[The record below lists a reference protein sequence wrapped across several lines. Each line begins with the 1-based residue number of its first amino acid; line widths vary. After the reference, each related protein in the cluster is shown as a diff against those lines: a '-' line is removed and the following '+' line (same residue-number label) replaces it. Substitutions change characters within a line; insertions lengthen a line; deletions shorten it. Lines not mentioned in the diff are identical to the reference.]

1 MMDHYN
7 KPYEYKF
14 LPWEKNVNSKTE
26 YLPLYTNIAPE
37 FVNITQDVR
46 RFVEESKIKEGICL
60 VITASIY
67 DV

>member
-46 RFVEESKIKEGICL
+46 RFVREYVTVHPEIFSIAA
-60 VITASIY
+60 ITR
-67 DV
+67 